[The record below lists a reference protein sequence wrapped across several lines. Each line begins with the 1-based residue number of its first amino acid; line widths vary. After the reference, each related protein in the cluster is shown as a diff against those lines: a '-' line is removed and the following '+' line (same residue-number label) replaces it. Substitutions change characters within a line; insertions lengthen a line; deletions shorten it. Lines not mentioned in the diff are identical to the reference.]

1 MDEYTQKT
9 IDQIWILMHEHSQND
24 DFEAAHGNADYLL
37 VELVE
42 LLKQRCTADER
53 AKIDGIL
60 AEYEAV
66 GKWYA

>member
-1 MDEYTQKT
+1 MDEHTQKT
-9 IDQIWILMHEHSQND
+9 IDQIWILMQEQARND
-24 DFEAAHGNADYLL
+24 DYEEAHGEADDLL
-37 VELVE
+37 FELVE

-60 AEYEAV
+60 AAYGKV